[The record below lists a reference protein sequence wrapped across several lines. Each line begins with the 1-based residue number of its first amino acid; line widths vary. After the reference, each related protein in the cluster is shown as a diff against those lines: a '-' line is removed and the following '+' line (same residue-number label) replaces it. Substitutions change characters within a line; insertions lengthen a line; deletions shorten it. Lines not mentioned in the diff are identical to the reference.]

1 MNVRRAVVP
10 VVCLLASFSAAIAQ
24 PRVDPRNM
32 YQRVI
37 VIVPM
42 VGSGTDTDP
51 RRPMYAPV
59 LATATTST
67 TATTATPSAPAPPT
81 PATPLAGS
89 TGILGYT
96 MVESDDGNSAIVE
109 FVARNQSIFQNILAD
124 TTVQAFLM
132 GRDTRQAAETA
143 FQKLKPGFSIT
154 NFFVRLP

>member
-32 YQRVI
+32 YERVI
-37 VIVPM
+37 AIVPM
-42 VGSGTDTDP
+42 VGQGTDTDP

-59 LATATTST
+59 PSTTATSTTST
-67 TATTATPSAPAPPT
+67 TEAPSAPAPAT

-96 MVESDDGNSAIVE
+96 MVESDDGNFAIVE
-109 FVARNQSIFQNILAD
+109 FVARDRSIFSNILAD
-124 TTVQAFLM
+124 ATIQAFLK
-132 GRDTRQAAETA
+132 GRDTRPTAEAA
-143 FQKLKPGFSIT
+143 FQKLKPGFSIA